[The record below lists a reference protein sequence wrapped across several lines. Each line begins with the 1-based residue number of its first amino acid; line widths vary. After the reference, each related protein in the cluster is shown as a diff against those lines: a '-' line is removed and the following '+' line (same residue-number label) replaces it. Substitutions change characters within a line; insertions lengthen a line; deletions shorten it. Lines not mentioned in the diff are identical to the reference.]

1 MNRLNFTTR
10 YLFAL
15 TFVVALAVYL
25 WPKPDPN
32 ATDPKWREMLPAN
45 SKPLL
50 NIPAVSSASIKDGLI
65 FVTATNNGNT
75 TLEYRGSSPSSISL
89 CEEIHE
95 SSAWKQYGWSGDGP
109 CEEFYEISPGKSV
122 TLEVEFFDDETPIRM
137 LARFSEKGTDRTGM
151 VVLANSASLIK
162 SAE

>member
-50 NIPAVSSASIKDGLI
+50 NITAVSSGSIKGGLI
-65 FVTATNNGNT
+65 FVTATNNGLFPRLPILSKLVLFVAYSLCPRPFASPQSQIQASPSLNAA
-75 TLEYRGSSPSSISL
+75 YDRRGSQTVEKIDSL
-89 CEEIHE
+89 DTNE
-95 SSAWKQYGWSGDGP
+95 
-109 CEEFYEISPGKSV
+109 
-122 TLEVEFFDDETPIRM
+122 
-137 LARFSEKGTDRTGM
+137 ARCCWHRP
-151 VVLANSASLIK
+151 VAV
-162 SAE
+162 